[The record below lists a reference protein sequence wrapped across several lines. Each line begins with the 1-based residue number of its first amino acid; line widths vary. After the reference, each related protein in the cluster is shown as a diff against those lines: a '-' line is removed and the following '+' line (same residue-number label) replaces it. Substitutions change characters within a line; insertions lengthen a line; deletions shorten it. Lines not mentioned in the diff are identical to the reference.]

1 VLITLALVTGGYALA
16 QHLHISGPLAMV
28 MAGIVV
34 GNQGRQLG
42 MSEHTRAHLDPF
54 WVVVDEVLNALLFL
68 LIGLEV
74 LIVEVTPQLFVVGL
88 VAIPV
93 VLVARL
99 ISVGGAVSVI
109 RLKAGYPTGTVRM
122 MTWGGLRG
130 GIAIALALSLP
141 ADATRDTIVYMT
153 YAVVVFSML
162 VQGLTVGRLA
172 KRQFAA

>member
-1 VLITLALVTGGYALA
+1 
-16 QHLHISGPLAMV
+16 
-28 MAGIVV
+28 
-34 GNQGRQLG
+34 
-42 MSEHTRAHLDPF
+42 MSERTRAHLDPF

-74 LIVEVTPQLFVVGL
+74 LIVEVTPELFVVGL

-93 VLVARL
+93 VLLARL
-99 ISVGGAVSVI
+99 ISVGGAVSLI

-141 ADATRDTIVYMT
+141 ADGTRDTIVYMT

-172 KRQFAA
+172 ERQFGA

>member
-1 VLITLALVTGGYALA
+1 
-16 QHLHISGPLAMV
+16 
-28 MAGIVV
+28 
-34 GNQGRQLG
+34 
-42 MSEHTRAHLDPF
+42 
-54 WVVVDEVLNALLFL
+54 
-68 LIGLEV
+68 
-74 LIVEVTPQLFVVGL
+74 
-88 VAIPV
+88 